1 MIKELSKT
9 NGEDTVVGENVKVT
23 GKLHT
28 SGNIQINGEVK
39 GEVSSDGAI
48 IIGKTAMIS
57 GPITASDVK
66 IEGTVKGN
74 IAASNE
80 VALESNAK
88 VFGDIQTKTL
98 SIKTGAVFVGKST
111 MGEEVKPASA
121 KATAGKEEKKE
132 PEPELEIE

>member
-1 MIKELSKT
+1 MIKELPKT

-39 GEVSSDGAI
+39 GEVSSEGTVV
-48 IIGKTAMIS
+48 IGKTATIS

-74 IAASNE
+74 ITASNE

-98 SIKTGAVFVGKST
+98 SINAGAVFVGKSI
-111 MGEEVKPASA
+111 MGEKVIE
-121 KATAGKEEKKE
+121 EEKE
-132 PEPELEIE
+132 AEPELEIE